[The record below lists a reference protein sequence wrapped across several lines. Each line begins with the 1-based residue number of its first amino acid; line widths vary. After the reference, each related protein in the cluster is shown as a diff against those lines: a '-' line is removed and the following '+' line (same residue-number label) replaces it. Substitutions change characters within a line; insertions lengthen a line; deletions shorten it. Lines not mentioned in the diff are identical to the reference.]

1 MSDLILAS
9 VCSPTKTL
17 DPKKRI
23 NGYAQ
28 DKLGDEWWKT
38 VYQIPA
44 TENFGLF
51 SDELDP
57 NGRRGS
63 VEKALKAQFGESVL
77 FIGGAYGEVLGPGGG
92 TFERTI
98 VLPNNGD
105 ATVFFP
111 LLNGA
116 FDNLTNELTDDKGN
130 PLANRTVAE
139 LKDYFFP
146 WLNKED
152 EGGLVSDLFA
162 SIDGTSVR
170 KPFGYRQ
177 ASGVSFNYTTPF
189 PIENSL
195 LSSSSIGYTNG
206 TFLDNAD
213 ADPITLE
220 KLAESQ
226 GIPGQVTIGPAV
238 SDGYWLAVDVKGG
251 DHTLNF
257 GGAYNFGFALDITY
271 NILNPIYGGNGKEDI
286 LYGTCGNDYIDGGNR
301 SDKLMGLKG
310 DDLIVGGAG
319 ADVIDGGKGN
329 DELWGDAGIDTFIFE
344 RGYGKDKIFDF
355 TSGEKVEIPGL
366 RVPPGLG
373 VTDIPLPSG
382 KDAAQID
389 FGGGDILTFVDV
401 QSSDLNIQRG
411 LITFA

>member
-111 LLNGA
+111 LLNA
-116 FDNLTNELTDDKGN
+116 AYDNLTNTEGEGGNKTD
-130 PLANRTVAE
+130 VE
-139 LKDYFFP
+139 LKTTVSSDLDQY
-146 WLNKED
+146 
-152 EGGLVSDLFA
+152 VSDLFA
-162 SIDGTSVR
+162 SVDG
-170 KPFGYRQ
+170 KEIPNPFEYRQ
-177 ASGVSFNYTTPF
+177 ASGVAFYYATPY
-189 PIENSL
+189 PVENSL
-195 LSSSSIGYTNG
+195 LGSIGYTND
-206 TFLDNAD
+206 TYLDNAD

-257 GGAYNFGFALDITY
+257 GGAYNFGFALNITY

-366 RVPPGLG
+366 PVRSSRG
-373 VTDIPLPSG
+373 VTDITLPSG
-382 KDAAQID
+382 EDAAQIK
-389 FGGGDILTFVDV
+389 FGGGDILTFVGV